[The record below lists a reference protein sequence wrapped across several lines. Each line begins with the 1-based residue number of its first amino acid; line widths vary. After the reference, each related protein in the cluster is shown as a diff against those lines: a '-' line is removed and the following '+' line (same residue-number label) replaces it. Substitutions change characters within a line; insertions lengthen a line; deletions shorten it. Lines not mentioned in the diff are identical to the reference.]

1 METPNTKKNT
11 YNRETYLKNKDAIYK
26 SIRKYATKND
36 ENKERIAK
44 LKKNFYEKK
53 KDDPEYK
60 KQHSEAMKKYY
71 QKRKLLKI
79 EQEKLKIEQEKIKI
93 EQEKLNKDIPD
104 KEIEENIEYIY
115 HNIQFHE
122 NK

>member
-11 YNRETYLKNKDAIYK
+11 YDRETYLKNKDAIYK
-26 SIRKYATKND
+26 SIRKYVTKD
-36 ENKERIAK
+36 EQTKEKIAE

-53 KDDPEYK
+53 KEDPEYK
-60 KQHSEAMKKYY
+60 KKHSEAMKKYY

-79 EQEKLKIEQEKIKI
+79 EEKIKIEQEKIKT
-93 EQEKLNKDIPD
+93 EQKKLNKDIPD